1 MLLKNVILH
10 LEIKGKERLHMLHK
24 ERTNVYD
31 FNYHL
36 VFVTKYRKQVF
47 TTPKLQD
54 DLKNILIN
62 ISEGNDST
70 IEKMEVMPDHIHLL
84 LSFKPKYAPSSIV
97 KSFKGA
103 SAREWFK
110 LHPETKQ
117 QLWGGHL
124 WSPSFFISTIGNV
137 SEEIVKQYIES
148 QMRKSIRQKTHG

>member
-1 MLLKNVILH
+1 
-10 LEIKGKERLHMLHK
+10 MLHQ

-31 FNYHL
+31 FSYHL
-36 VFVTKYRKQVF
+36 VFVTKYRKKIF
-47 TTPKLQD
+47 TTPELQN
-54 DLKNILIN
+54 DLKTILTK
-62 ISEGNDST
+62 ISTGNDST

-117 QLWGGHL
+117 LLWRGHL
-124 WSPSFFISTIGNV
+124 WSPSFFMSTIGNV
-137 SEEIVKQYIES
+137 SEKVVKQYIES
-148 QMRKSIRQKTHG
+148 QMRKSIQQKTHG

>member
-1 MLLKNVILH
+1 
-10 LEIKGKERLHMLHK
+10 MLHK

-36 VFVTKYRKQVF
+36 VFVTKDCKQVF
-47 TTPKLQD
+47 TTPGLQA

-62 ISEGNDST
+62 ISKGNDCT
-70 IEKMEVMPDHIHLL
+70 IEKMKVMPDHIHLL
-84 LSFKPKYAPSSIV
+84 LSFKPKYAPSSMV

-117 QLWGGHL
+117 QLSDSHL
-124 WSPSFFISTIGNV
+124 WSPSFFISTIGSV
-137 SEEIVKQYIES
+137 SEKIVNQYIES
-148 QMRKSIRQKTHG
+148 QTHKLI

>member
-1 MLLKNVILH
+1 
-10 LEIKGKERLHMLHK
+10 MLHK

-36 VFVTKYRKQVF
+36 VFVTKNRKQIF

-62 ISEGNDST
+62 ISKGNDST

-97 KSFKGA
+97 KSFKGT

-117 QLWGGHL
+117 QLRGGHL
-124 WSPSFFISTIGNV
+124 WLPSFFISTIGNV
-137 SEEIVKQYIES
+137 SEKIVKQYIES
-148 QMRKSIRQKTHG
+148 QIRKSTQQKKHG

>member
-1 MLLKNVILH
+1 
-10 LEIKGKERLHMLHK
+10 MLHK

-36 VFVTKYRKQVF
+36 VFVTKYHKQVF

-137 SEEIVKQYIES
+137 SEEMVKQYIES
-148 QMRKSIRQKTHG
+148 PIRKSIKQKTHG